1 MLIHRYSVPPVV
13 VDPTISILARTAE
26 FESANMS
33 RLERDG
39 DPLGPRPYLYL
50 SLKLDFRQ
58 CYFGT

>member
-1 MLIHRYSVPPVV
+1 MFIG
-13 VDPTISILARTAE
+13 DEPTIPQLARTAE

-58 CYFGT
+58 YDFGT